1 MLRFENPDERSRALA
16 QWLEEPEHTCEFKE
30 ARDSYPLERL
40 REYCVGIANT
50 GGGKLVLGVT
60 DKKPRKVV
68 GSNAFLNPEKHEAN
82 LCREFGYRLDFEEI
96 QHPDGRVLVLHIP
109 PHPIGRPLDIDGRF
123 LRRAGESLV
132 RMDAGEVARLT
143 RGDAD
148 FTAMGCEKA
157 TMEDL
162 DRSAIGLFRGMLDT
176 KSPNL
181 IRQQH
186 SSGQLLSDYGLVRE
200 GVVTYAALLL
210 LGSPEALARHLPQAE
225 LIFEYR
231 ADAASI
237 RHEQRVEYRSGF
249 LLWFADLWELIN
261 RRNTVQFVQDGFL
274 NRSIATFNES
284 VIREAVLNAVSHR
297 DYQMGSSTFVRQDR
311 MTLEIVSPGGFP
323 AGITSETILA
333 RQYPRNRLLAE
344 ALQRCGLVERSGQGV
359 DLMFNECLREGK
371 QRPDYGG
378 TSQNEVRLL
387 LRGDVQDP
395 KFVRFLEKVGSE
407 GGIQFGTED
416 LIVLDQIARSEPV
429 SDQYRSR
436 LVRLEEEGVIERIG
450 RGRGVRLLLSE
461 RFYSYLG
468 REGLYTAKLGLARS
482 TRKALLLEHLA
493 RRGENGAAIME
504 LQQVL
509 PGSSRGSIKEFLG
522 ELKNEQKVDLRGANR
537 GSRWFARPA
546 GNGV

>member
-1 MLRFENPDERSRALA
+1 
-16 QWLEEPEHTCEFKE
+16 
-30 ARDSYPLERL
+30 
-40 REYCVGIANT
+40 
-50 GGGKLVLGVT
+50 
-60 DKKPRKVV
+60 
-68 GSNAFLNPEKHEAN
+68 
-82 LCREFGYRLDFEEI
+82 
-96 QHPDGRVLVLHIP
+96 
-109 PHPIGRPLDIDGRF
+109 
-123 LRRAGESLV
+123 
-132 RMDAGEVARLT
+132 
-143 RGDAD
+143 
-148 FTAMGCEKA
+148 
-157 TMEDL
+157 
-162 DRSAIGLFRGMLDT
+162 
-176 KSPNL
+176 
-181 IRQQH
+181 
-186 SSGQLLSDYGLVRE
+186 
-200 GVVTYAALLL
+200 
-210 LGSPEALARHLPQAE
+210 
-225 LIFEYR
+225 
-231 ADAASI
+231 
-237 RHEQRVEYRSGF
+237 
-249 LLWFADLWELIN
+249 
-261 RRNTVQFVQDGFL
+261 
-274 NRSIATFNES
+274 
-284 VIREAVLNAVSHR
+284 
-297 DYQMGSSTFVRQDR
+297 
-311 MTLEIVSPGGFP
+311 
-323 AGITSETILA
+323 
-333 RQYPRNRLLAE
+333 
-344 ALQRCGLVERSGQGV
+344 
-359 DLMFNECLREGK
+359 MFNECLREGK